1 MAVNVARVQWK
12 VKNHMWWDWRNR
24 YQIKQGLGYLSLVGT
39 EGLDQS
45 MLAEMEDN
53 RKRHLPLLE
62 LTGLADGLD
71 DNIEKK
77 VGLEATF

>member
-1 MAVNVARVQWK
+1 
-12 VKNHMWWDWRNR
+12 
-24 YQIKQGLGYLSLVGT
+24 
-39 EGLDQS
+39 

-71 DNIEKK
+71 DKIEKK